1 MKETGI
7 YFNKSDVRR
16 IKKMVGGGKNV
27 DCYAGGL

>member
-7 YFNKSDVRR
+7 YFNKDYDVHR

-27 DCYAGGL
+27 DCYAGG